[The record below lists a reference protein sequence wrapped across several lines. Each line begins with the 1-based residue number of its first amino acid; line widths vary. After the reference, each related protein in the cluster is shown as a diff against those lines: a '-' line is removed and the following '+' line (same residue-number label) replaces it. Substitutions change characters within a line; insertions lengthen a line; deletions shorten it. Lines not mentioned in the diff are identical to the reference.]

1 MLAEFMPL
9 FMITL
14 VVFALF
20 FVLMSIGYII
30 QKKPL
35 RGSCGGVA
43 AIMGNESCEFCGGDP
58 NKCDN
63 QDVQNTIQQENTL
76 GKNILDKTLKDD
88 QIK

>member
-9 FMITL
+9 FIITL
-14 VVFALF
+14 VIFALF

-63 QDVQNTIQQENTL
+63 PDTKDTAQQANTL
-76 GKNILDKTLKDD
+76 GKDIMGKNYKIR
-88 QIK
+88 